1 MASFPDCL
9 TAEQVLSTPPA
20 HPGRTDS
27 GVSFSRGRSTS
38 ETLRIPT
45 GLSGRNRRIPGESAP
60 IFWDQLR
67 FLTNKLGNNLGLNRQ
82 GSLHSLLGIKALQN
96 LNKIAS
102 PAKFEAS
109 PLRGKSALGRPGF
122 EPYTSTPIQPIG
134 QRVTRIAEFEPP
146 LEISPARIKAYGFCQ
161 LQR

>member
-60 IFWDQLR
+60 IFWDQWIFRTKKLEINWGLKRKGGLQNLR
-67 FLTNKLGNNLGLNRQ
+67 
-82 GSLHSLLGIKALQN
+82 GIKIIGS
-96 LNKIAS
+96 LNKIAG
-102 PAKFEAS
+102 PAEFAVAL
-109 PLRGKSALGRPGF
+109 LRGKSALGQPGF
-122 EPYTSTPIQPIG
+122 EPYTSTSIRPKGATSHPDS
-134 QRVTRIAEFEPP
+134 RVRSTA
-146 LEISPARIKAYGFCQ
+146 
-161 LQR
+161 